1 MMDFYPIPNTACN
14 SHLYVIFTSKID
26 SIMKLLIVLSIALL
40 SLFACKSGDHKSAND
55 AATEQK
61 TGPEY
66 TSKYICPMHCAGSG
80 SDTTGVCPKC
90 GMDYVLNKEKSN

>member
-1 MMDFYPIPNTACN
+1 
-14 SHLYVIFTSKID
+14 
-26 SIMKLLIVLSIALL
+26 MKFLTVFSIALL
-40 SLFACKSGDHKSAND
+40 GFFACKSGDKKLSEE

-61 TGPEY
+61 SGPEY

-90 GMDYVLNKEKSN
+90 GMDYVINKDHGKH